1 MRGGA
6 ARLCERMA
14 EDLGSKAWCKS
25 QLCFVILIKI
35 VEIYMYIY
43 CIHLPGHR
51 IENPMWQ
58 FSFSNYLTIDGPSLI
73 PYLGFFDC
81 GSRSI

>member
-1 MRGGA
+1 MRGHGCS
-6 ARLCERMA
+6 RRGQHV
-14 EDLGSKAWCKS
+14 DLAYMTYCKS
-25 QLCFVILIKI
+25 QLYFVIFIKI

-43 CIHLPGHR
+43 CIHLPVHR
-51 IENPMWQ
+51 IENPMCQ
-58 FSFSNYLTIDGPSLI
+58 FSFSNYLTIDVPSLI